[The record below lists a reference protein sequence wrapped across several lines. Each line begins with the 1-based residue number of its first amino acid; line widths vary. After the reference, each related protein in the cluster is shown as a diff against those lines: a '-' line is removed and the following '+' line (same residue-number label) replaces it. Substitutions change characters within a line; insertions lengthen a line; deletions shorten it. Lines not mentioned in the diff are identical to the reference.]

1 MIMRMMFVAALIA
14 LQACA
19 TPFTPSQVPGYIP
32 VTQPANDTPQFRLDQ
47 QACLNEMDKAWP
59 QARQDNAAVIQFRR
73 CLMGKGYRLLS

>member
-1 MIMRMMFVAALIA
+1 MFVAALIA

-19 TPFTPSQVPGYIP
+19 VNSPPSQAPGYKP

-47 QACLNEMDKAWP
+47 QACWNEVDKAWP
-59 QARQDNAAVIQFRR
+59 QARQENAAVIQFRR